1 MLLTEN
7 AVQAGILRL
16 VGQDPDVINLIGYV
30 TRFHVILC
38 LMSRALP
45 SFFCS
50 LLLISL
56 KTSVFIKMHLHKIH
70 NQK

>member
-7 AVQAGILRL
+7 AVQVGILHL

-38 LMSRALP
+38 LMSRASP
-45 SFFCS
+45 SFF
-50 LLLISL
+50 LFVAFDIP
-56 KTSVFIKMHLHKIH
+56 
-70 NQK
+70 